1 MRHDHLMAGVPKL
14 TKMAVSDKLVDHAAQ
29 HWPQLSQLTVPV
41 PREPRLRHR
50 DAARQQ
56 RAEPAVPTALDRPTR
71 PVGLRAVH
79 VQQREVRGPDPA
91 QRQLHRHPRTSPGL
105 RLHAL
110 PVRPRRLIPH
120 ELTGQTTKPDGRRS
134 RSRSRMWPKCN
145 RCTNA
150 SQCKTRTVGA
160 QRGGCGPGGSARQLG
175 SKRRGMVQTG
185 TAVASIDQRLTC
197 LRKKYVSDRYDVGT
211 SRRSSTACNWTRPRL
226 PLYRLVRR
234 RGAGRGSQRA
244 HPPRSDTVRR
254 RPRRHGGKLAP
265 NTRWRDTA
273 LLFADSATPPIPDAQ
288 PHSPRSTGHP
298 SVRGLPGNNPDSQA
312 QR

>member
-79 VQQREVRGPDPA
+79 V
-91 QRQLHRHPRTSPGL
+91 
-105 RLHAL
+105 
-110 PVRPRRLIPH
+110 
-120 ELTGQTTKPDGRRS
+120 
-134 RSRSRMWPKCN
+134 RMWPKCN